1 MTRAEALERN
11 IRRLLAST
19 VEPPA
24 STRKRVEL
32 PPRGRRESE
41 AKRRARALRRHPI
54 ETEGM
59 DALNRRCL
67 GS

>member
-1 MTRAEALERN
+1 MTRGEALERN

-24 STRKRVEL
+24 STRKRAEL
-32 PPRGRRESE
+32 PPRGRRESK
-41 AKRRARALRRHPI
+41 AKRRARALRQYPI
-54 ETEGM
+54 ETKGP
-59 DALNRRCL
+59 DALNRRYA